1 MATRLGL
8 HTSFGPSPSVE
19 MLLEHMALMAKEALL
34 FLPLKDPVPSTNWNF
49 RPSSPEMDTWMLATD
64 NPSWGNNA
72 EATTSFGY
80 RRPRLELIQARSTLP
95 PIVEAPRSALN
106 QEIVVYNQEFAIAQ
120 IMEQLH
126 PSEDS
131 NTIMTERNNSMEDMI
146 QDMEISPLVAEEES
160 TNNGLHLNVDEELI
174 DASSPVVRKKR
185 KARAKTPM
193 VDDEVKRCSRFRKN
207 VTEKHFMLDKEP
219 RRKNG
224 EARKSV
230 SFSIVEDLKKAIV
243 SRSLDSEMK
252 DAEFV
257 EPIQAVTLI
266 SLGTSFCGVPPEE
279 LTLAMLNP
287 SNEE

>member
-1 MATRLGL
+1 
-8 HTSFGPSPSVE
+8 
-19 MLLEHMALMAKEALL
+19 
-34 FLPLKDPVPSTNWNF
+34 
-49 RPSSPEMDTWMLATD
+49 
-64 NPSWGNNA
+64 
-72 EATTSFGY
+72 
-80 RRPRLELIQARSTLP
+80 
-95 PIVEAPRSALN
+95 
-106 QEIVVYNQEFAIAQ
+106 
-120 IMEQLH
+120 
-126 PSEDS
+126 
-131 NTIMTERNNSMEDMI
+131 
-146 QDMEISPLVAEEES
+146 
-160 TNNGLHLNVDEELI
+160 
-174 DASSPVVRKKR
+174 
-185 KARAKTPM
+185 
-193 VDDEVKRCSRFRKN
+193 
-207 VTEKHFMLDKEP
+207 MLDKEP